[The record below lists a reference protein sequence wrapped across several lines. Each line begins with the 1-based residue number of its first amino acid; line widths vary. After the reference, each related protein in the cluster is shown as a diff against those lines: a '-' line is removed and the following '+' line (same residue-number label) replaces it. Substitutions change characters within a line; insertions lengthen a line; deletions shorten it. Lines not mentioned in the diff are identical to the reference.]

1 MIKDFEYFAPKTLQ
15 EALTLL
21 DKYKD
26 ESKVIAGGQ
35 SLLILMR
42 QGLVTP
48 KYLIDIKGI
57 SGLNYIKSDAKEGL
71 RIGALTTHR
80 AIEKSPVIQRKCSV
94 LAEMETRLASIQT
107 RSWGTIGG
115 NLCHGDPAGDLAPVL
130 IALNATLS
138 TASLKGK
145 KNMAVEDFSLDY
157 FETALEPSELLTE
170 IQIPVAPS
178 HTGTAY
184 TKFNVIESDLA
195 TVGVAVSITLGSGDG
210 VCQDIRVALGA
221 TAPTAI
227 RAKQSEAVVKGK
239 KITDNLLQ
247 EAGEIAS
254 TEAEPI
260 SDIYASEEYRR
271 ELVKVLVKR
280 VGKEALARAKQDGGL
295 IK

>member
-1 MIKDFEYFAPKTLQ
+1 MIRDFKYLAPKTLK

-21 DKYKD
+21 DKYQD
-26 ESKVIAGGQ
+26 EAKVIAGGQ
-35 SLLILMR
+35 SLLVLMR

-57 SGLNYIKSDAKEGL
+57 SELSYIKSDAKKGL
-71 RIGALTTHR
+71 KIGALTTHR
-80 AIEKSPVIQRKCSV
+80 AIEKSPMMRDGFAV
-94 LAEMETRLASIQT
+94 LAEMENRLASIQT
-107 RSWGTIGG
+107 RNWGTIGG
-115 NLCHGDPAGDLAPVL
+115 NICHADPAGDPAPVL

-138 TASLKGK
+138 LASVRGK
-145 KNMAVEDFSLDY
+145 RNMAMEDFCLDY
-157 FETALEPSELLTE
+157 FETALEPGELLTE
-170 IQIPVAPS
+170 IQLPAVPP

-210 VCQDIRVALGA
+210 ICQDARIALGA
-221 TAPTAI
+221 AAPTPM
-227 RAKQSEAVVKGK
+227 RAKQAEAVLRGK
-239 KITDNLLQ
+239 KITDNLLK

-260 SDIYASEEYRR
+260 SDIYASEDYRR

-280 VGKEALARAKQDGGL
+280 VGKEALARAKQA
-295 IK
+295 

>member
-1 MIKDFEYFAPKTLQ
+1 MITDFEYFAPKTLK

-21 DKYKD
+21 DKHGD
-26 ESKVIAGGQ
+26 ECKVIAGGQ

-48 KYLIDIKGI
+48 QYLIDIKGI
-57 SGLNYIKSDAKEGL
+57 SELSYIKSEGKQGL

-80 AIEKSPVIQRKCSV
+80 TIEKSPVLRDKLGV
-94 LAEMETRLASIQT
+94 LTEMENRLASIQT
-107 RSWGTIGG
+107 RNWGTIGG
-115 NLCHGDPAGDLAPVL
+115 NICHADPAGDPAPVL
-130 IALNATLS
+130 MALNATLRM
-138 TASLKGK
+138 ASLKGDRT
-145 KNMAVEDFSLDY
+145 MAVEDFSLDY
-157 FETALEPSELLTE
+157 FETALESGELLTE
-170 IQIPVAPS
+170 IVVPPVPP

-195 TVGVAVSITLGSGDG
+195 TVGVAVSITLSSNDG
-210 VCQDIRVALGA
+210 ICQDVRIALGA
-221 TAPTAI
+221 AAPTPI
-227 RAKQSEAVVKGK
+227 RAKQAEAVLRGK
-239 KITDNLLQ
+239 KITDNLLK

-280 VGKEALARAKQDGGL
+280 VGKEALARAKQA
-295 IK
+295 